1 MIHYR
6 ILLNSSDKEQGKH
19 HQDVGL
25 GIFFSLASLKP
36 MHCYNCIIT
45 YDIIHSNSHPAAID
59 PSQGIF
65 TAPEGGNYFFQFH
78 GLVKEHKQAKVQVIF
93 AVFYYSYNS
102 VKSSE
107 LDSILSSILLHF
119 LLVSYQQCTKTLHV

>member
-1 MIHYR
+1 MIR
-6 ILLNSSDKEQGKH
+6 NTILLNFSDKEIGTH
-19 HQDVGL
+19 HQDVNP

-45 YDIIHSNSHPAAID
+45 YDIIHSNSHPTAID

-78 GLVKEHKQAKVQVIF
+78 GLVKEHKQAKVQVHF
-93 AVFYYSYNS
+93 GVFYYSYNS
-102 VKSSE
+102 ASYF
-107 LDSILSSILLHF
+107 LSWIQ
-119 LLVSYQQCTKTLHV
+119 Y

>member
-1 MIHYR
+1 
-6 ILLNSSDKEQGKH
+6 
-19 HQDVGL
+19 
-25 GIFFSLASLKP
+25 
-36 MHCYNCIIT
+36 MHCYNCIIS

-65 TAPEGGNYFFQFH
+65 SAPEGGSYFFQFH

-93 AVFYYSYNS
+93 VVFHYAYKS
-102 VKSSE
+102 VIQSSK
-107 LDSILSSILLHF
+107 LDSILGSILLHF

>member
-1 MIHYR
+1 M
-6 ILLNSSDKEQGKH
+6 NP
-19 HQDVGL
+19 

-45 YDIIHSNSHPAAID
+45 YDIIHSNSHPTAID

-78 GLVKEHKQAKVQVIF
+78 GLVKEHKQAKVQVTF
-93 AVFYYSYNS
+93 VVFYYSYNS
-102 VKSSE
+102 ASNLSSE
-107 LDSILSSILLHF
+107 FDSILSSILLHF
-119 LLVSYQQCTKTLHV
+119 LLVSYQQCAKTLHV

>member
-1 MIHYR
+1 MSYPLYKI
-6 ILLNSSDKEQGKH
+6 IKFLDKGQGKH
-19 HQDVGL
+19 RQEANPE
-25 GIFFSLASLKP
+25 IFFSLASLKP

-65 TAPEGGNYFFQFH
+65 SAPEGGSYFFQFH

-93 AVFYYSYNS
+93 VVCYYS
-102 VKSSE
+102 
-107 LDSILSSILLHF
+107 
-119 LLVSYQQCTKTLHV
+119 